1 MMNVEG
7 DAGTNDRPEIAGEDV
22 GAKAALVFV
31 AASLVLGSEVA
42 RMKVVFPIVRVP
54 DGLRVYAL
62 LLTVIAGEPGSSV
75 LLPRMKPL
83 LPE

>member
-7 DAGTNDRPEIAGEDV
+7 DAGTNDRPETVGEDA
-22 GAKAALVFV
+22 GAKAALVVV
-31 AASLVLGSEVA
+31 AASLMLALEAA
-42 RMKVVFPIVRVP
+42 RIKVVFPIVRVP
-54 DGLRVYAL
+54 DGLRVYPL